1 MGNIYYE
8 QGKLPQA
15 IKHYRMALDQV
26 PITHKEMRFDINS
39 LLFYSKHDYFIATVL
54 LNSSLSFTILIRIKI
69 MQNIGVAFVE
79 LNQYADAVTS
89 FEQVMSDS
97 PSLSSGRYISKRNAT

>member
-1 MGNIYYE
+1 
-8 QGKLPQA
+8 
-15 IKHYRMALDQV
+15 
-26 PITHKEMRFDINS
+26 
-39 LLFYSKHDYFIATVL
+39 
-54 LNSSLSFTILIRIKI
+54 

-97 PSLSSGRYISKRNAT
+97 PSLSAGRYLLKYWTLVTTLKEME

>member
-1 MGNIYYE
+1 
-8 QGKLPQA
+8 
-15 IKHYRMALDQV
+15 
-26 PITHKEMRFDINS
+26 
-39 LLFYSKHDYFIATVL
+39 
-54 LNSSLSFTILIRIKI
+54 

-97 PSLSSGRYISKRNAT
+97 PSLSAGRYLLKYWVLVTTLKKWSKNDVRILML